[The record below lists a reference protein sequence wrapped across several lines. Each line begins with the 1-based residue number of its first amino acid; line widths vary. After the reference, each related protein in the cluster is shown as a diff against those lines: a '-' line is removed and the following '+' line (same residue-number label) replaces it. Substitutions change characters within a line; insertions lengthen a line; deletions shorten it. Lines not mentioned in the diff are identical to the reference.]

1 MLVCERFMQVGRK
14 AQCLSEISLTFS
26 DLFLFCN
33 MSQYVNVAHVNT
45 SFFTK
50 CFLALVCHHC
60 GVLFFVVV
68 VLFLGGFFHFLGDQT
83 T

>member
-1 MLVCERFMQVGRK
+1 MQVGRK